1 MLVTASTSSKSDK
14 KIFLSRL
21 FLPLIST
28 LTILYVGLRFSLQ
41 KFCIVKLQLGLVVV
55 IAREGRVGV
64 LAIVYS
70 GYK

>member
-1 MLVTASTSSKSDK
+1 MRDSLVLCPA
-14 KIFLSRL
+14 
-21 FLPLIST
+21 
-28 LTILYVGLRFSLQ
+28 LTILYVRLGFSLQ

-64 LAIVYS
+64 LAIVYR